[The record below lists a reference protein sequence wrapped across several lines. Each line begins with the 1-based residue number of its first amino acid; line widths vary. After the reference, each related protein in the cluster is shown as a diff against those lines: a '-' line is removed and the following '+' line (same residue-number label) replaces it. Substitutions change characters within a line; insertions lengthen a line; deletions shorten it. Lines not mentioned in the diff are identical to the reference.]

1 MRRQAAAIVCGLL
14 LLQGSHALSAAEK
27 SSKKQTVEKRAAS
40 AKSGVKSAPKG
51 AGSAGA
57 AFGFAEVIDPPVGG
71 LHGSASFYGPGF
83 HGRRTASGDVF
94 DQQTFSGASN
104 RFPLGSWVAV
114 RRLDTNR
121 CAIVKINDRMH
132 ARHVRRIIDVSRAV
146 ADYLDMVRA
155 GVILVRVAPLKS
167 GERHDRACLAS
178 FSVDDD
184 SENLPP
190 LHEPWRPKPP
200 TDAHFDAM
208 Q

>member
-14 LLQGSHALSAAEK
+14 LLQGSLGLSAAEK
-27 SSKKQTVEKRAAS
+27 SSKKQSVEKRAAP
-40 AKSGVKSAPKG
+40 AKSGGKSAAKG
-51 AGSAGA
+51 ADSGGA
-57 AFGFAEVIDPPVGG
+57 AFGFAEVIDPPAGG
-71 LHGSASFYGPGF
+71 LHGSASYYGPGF
-83 HGRRTASGDVF
+83 HGRKTATGEVF
-94 DQQTFSGASN
+94 DQRAFSGASN

-155 GVILVRVAPLKS
+155 GVVLVRVAPLKS

-178 FSVDDD
+178 FSVEDD
-184 SENLPP
+184 SEDLPL

-200 TDAHFDAM
+200 SDAHFDAM